1 MLPFILFFVPWQ
13 QNVPG
18 NGNVSALDPLDRIRV
33 IPAPVS
39 GRLVDLRVQEGSHVN
54 KGDVLA
60 VVEDLDPE
68 YSARLGSMVVFAR
81 TELEAAHSALES
93 LDKQLIQLQDE
104 RDFSIKEAKNELLA
118 AIEKVKVERAVLVG
132 IKADLDQKQKDF
144 LRKGR
149 LYKLGAKSE
158 LDFQEAESSFKG
170 AQSKA
175 SASESKITEILHM
188 VETKAATVK
197 KVEAEKTAKI
207 DKLRADRKGYEQK
220 LQQVRKKVAEAETKM
235 KRQSTQLITAP
246 RNGSILRIHGAATD
260 LIARGQSLFDIVPD
274 IDEFAL
280 ELWIK
285 GNDAPLVSEGRAV
298 RIQFEG
304 WPAIQISG
312 WPSVAKGT
320 FGGIVYR
327 SDALALADGR
337 VRVLIVPDPEDE
349 PWPKQPFLRQ
359 GVRANGFIL
368 LDTVSIGYEIWR
380 QLNAFPQS
388 VSRKPS
394 SSPSAPLQKKKSGDV
409 KSGK

>member
-1 MLPFILFFVPWQ
+1 M
-13 QNVPG
+13 
-18 NGNVSALDPLDRIRV
+18 
-33 IPAPVS
+33 
-39 GRLVDLRVQEGSHVN
+39 DLRVQEGTHVN

-68 YSARLGSMVVFAR
+68 YSARLGNMVTFAR
-81 TELEAAHSALES
+81 AELEAAHSTLES
-93 LDKQLIQLQDE
+93 LDRQLIQLQDE

-118 AIEKVKVERAVLVG
+118 AIEKVKVERAVLTG
-132 IKADLDQKQKDF
+132 LKADLDQKQKDL
-144 LRKGR
+144 LRKDK

-158 LDFQEAESSFKG
+158 LDFQEAESAFKG
-170 AQSKA
+170 SRSKV

-197 KVEAEKTAKI
+197 KVEAGKMAKI

-220 LQQVRKKVAEAETKM
+220 LQQVRKKVAEAETKV

-246 RNGSILRIHGAATD
+246 RNGWILRIHGAATD
-260 LIARGQSLFDIVPD
+260 LIARGQSLFEIVPD

-285 GNDAPLVSEGRAV
+285 GIDAPLVSEGREV

-320 FGGIVYR
+320 FGGLVYR

-337 VRVLIVPDPEDE
+337 VRVLVVPDPEED

-359 GVRANGFIL
+359 GVRVNGFIQ

-388 VSRKPS
+388 VSSEPM
-394 SSPSAPLQKKKSGDV
+394 SALKASHQKKKPAA
-409 KSGK
+409 GKAGKR